1 MSLARSQ
8 DDINRE
14 QDQKILKKLE
24 NGIML
29 FDTYDPAK
37 NAHGVLIKLETLLRP
52 YYEEFYSQGR
62 KLPSNFSNNQHLIK
76 LLSEYKIIDVSLEK
90 IKVGSWMQ
98 NMGRPG
104 MQGRPDPDR
113 EMIIY
118 KYSIEYRDIFGKIYK
133 NELERDREPGKRG
146 QDGYVHWSEHVG
158 VMPSD
163 DKIFK
168 FLTGA
173 FDGVQPIA
181 REKIQQ
187 KIKKL
192 ELTLQPPNNSFYDQ
206 PPNRFKKSKKK
217 YAQKSKTKK
226 SKTKKSKTKSKTK
239 KSKKNKSKTPKRK

>member
-8 DDINRE
+8 VDINRE
-14 QDQKILKKLE
+14 QVQKMLKKLE

-62 KLPSNFSNNQHLIK
+62 KLPNFSSNQHLIK

-104 MQGRPDPDR
+104 WQGKTDPDR

-146 QDGYVHWSEHVG
+146 PNGYVPFCEHVG

-181 REKIQQ
+181 REEIQK

-192 ELTLQPPNNSFYDQ
+192 ELTLQPPNNSSYDQ

-226 SKTKKSKTKSKTK
+226 SKTKRKTKSKTK
-239 KSKKNKSKTPKRK
+239 RSKKNKSKTPKRK